1 MSKDYYRNKEDHI
14 TDNSFETFKCTVC
27 KKQYYRMG
35 IYSLMTVC
43 PPCENRKEANEA
55 DI

>member
-1 MSKDYYRNKEDHI
+1 MSKDYYRNKKDHL
-14 TDNSFETFKCTVC
+14 TDKPFESFECPKC
-27 KKQYYRMG
+27 KKKYYRMG
-35 IYSLMTVC
+35 VDGTMNIC